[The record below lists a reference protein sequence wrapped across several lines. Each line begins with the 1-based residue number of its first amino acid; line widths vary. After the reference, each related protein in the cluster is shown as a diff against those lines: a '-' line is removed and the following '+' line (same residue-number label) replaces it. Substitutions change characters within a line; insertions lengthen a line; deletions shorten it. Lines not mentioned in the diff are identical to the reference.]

1 MTLPPPPHVHDIDRL
16 LSPER
21 DALDLLESLI
31 ALGPDDLAQAR
42 AALRRLTEHAD
53 ADVRLQ
59 AHRRLLVHLKSR
71 EDHLIAVRS
80 VVNDA
85 DPEVRRAAA
94 FGVAATSGSASAH
107 LDRKL
112 LASVVS
118 DAREE
123 DAVRG
128 AAYEA
133 LVILDGRGNLQ
144 PLTRDVDLAR
154 DVDWHW
160 VRSLADTS

>member
-1 MTLPPPPHVHDIDRL
+1 VYDIDRL

-21 DALDLLESLI
+21 DALDLLESVI
-31 ALGPDDLAQAR
+31 ALGPHDLAQAR
-42 AALRRLTEHAD
+42 SALRRLTEHGD

-59 AHRRLLVHLKSR
+59 AHRRLLVHLKSM
-71 EDHLIAVRS
+71 EDHVIAVRS
-80 VVNDA
+80 VVSDS
-85 DPEVRRAAA
+85 DSEVRRAAA

-107 LDRKL
+107 LDRHL

-118 DAREE
+118 DATEE

-133 LVILDGRGNLQ
+133 LVILDGRGERQ

-154 DVDWHW
+154 DVDWDW
-160 VRSLADTS
+160 VRSLADTT